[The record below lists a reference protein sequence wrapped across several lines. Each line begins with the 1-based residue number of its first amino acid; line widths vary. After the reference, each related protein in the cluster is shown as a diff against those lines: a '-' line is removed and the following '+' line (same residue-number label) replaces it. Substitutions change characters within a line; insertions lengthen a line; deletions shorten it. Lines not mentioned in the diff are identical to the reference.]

1 MYRKKEKK
9 KRKKSLS
16 AEQSFREEL
25 MFRMP
30 SKLVIKCSKT
40 DNYVIFTTLFH
51 LLFLKNF

>member
-9 KRKKSLS
+9 KKEKLS

-40 DNYVIFTTLFH
+40 DNYVIFTLFH